1 MRPYS
6 STDLIKLKLAMA
18 DLRKVVLREDFA
30 KLCEFLS
37 VLVTKIKP
45 HRERFVIGILNFR
58 SFVSA
63 QINEFNYLG

>member
-6 STDLIKLKLAMA
+6 STDLIKLKLAIA

-37 VLVTKIKP
+37 DLVTKIKP
-45 HRERFVIGILNFR
+45 HRERFVIGFLIFR

-63 QINEFNYLG
+63 QINESNCYG